1 MTKGQ
6 LLIGNFNP
14 NEDVGVDRIK
24 ALATELI
31 DEIDASSNEY
41 VCNEA
46 KQLCEQAA
54 LLVLQAQMLA
64 VKAIYIGRQD

>member
-6 LLIGNFNP
+6 FLIGNFNP

-31 DEIDASSNEY
+31 DEIDSSTGSYTCYEVKN
-41 VCNEA
+41 
-46 KQLCEQAA
+46 LCEQAC

>member
-6 LLIGNFNP
+6 FLIGNFNP

-31 DEIDASSNEY
+31 DEIDSSTGGYTSYEVKN
-41 VCNEA
+41 
-46 KQLCEQAA
+46 LCEQAC

-64 VKAIYIGRQD
+64 VKAIHIDKQD